1 MARSERPP
9 WWPLFIAVERV
20 LGERLERATR
30 SDEFADLLTRAA
42 TVGSG
47 VRAAYEKATA
57 DALHRANL
65 PAWSD
70 VRDLAEQMTGL
81 ERRVADLAL
90 ELERYRDD
98 DARGTAGK
106 AGEDRPDSSAVLAT
120 QRSSRRRP
128 RPSAR

>member
-1 MARSERPP
+1 MARTERPQ
-9 WWPLFIAVERV
+9 WWPLFIAVERA
-20 LGERLERATR
+20 LGERVERATR

-47 VRAAYEKATA
+47 VRAAYERATA

-90 ELERYRDD
+90 ELERYRD
-98 DARGTAGK
+98 ARAAAGK
-106 AGEDRPDSSAVLAT
+106 AGEDPSDSSAVPPR

>member
-1 MARSERPP
+1 VARPERPR
-9 WWPLFIAVERV
+9 WWPLFIAVERA

-47 VRAAYEKATA
+47 VRAAYERATA

-70 VRDLAEQMTGL
+70 LRDLAEQMSDL

-90 ELERYRDD
+90 ELERRRGGA
-98 DARGTAGK
+98 AR
-106 AGEDRPDSSAVLAT
+106 
-120 QRSSRRRP
+120 RSSSPRRRP
-128 RPSAR
+128 PSAP

>member
-1 MARSERPP
+1 
-9 WWPLFIAVERV
+9 LVERA

-30 SDEFADLLTRAA
+30 SDEFADLVTRAA
-42 TVGSG
+42 TIGAG

-70 VRDLAEQMTGL
+70 LRVLAEQMTGL

-90 ELERYRDD
+90 ELERRRDGA
-98 DARGTAGK
+98 AR
-106 AGEDRPDSSAVLAT
+106 R
-120 QRSSRRRP
+120 RSSPRRRP
-128 RPSAR
+128 PSAR

>member
-9 WWPLFIAVERV
+9 WWPLFVSLERA
-20 LGERLERATR
+20 LGEPVERATR

-42 TVGSG
+42 TFAAW
-47 VRAAYEKATA
+47 VRTAYEKATA

-70 VRDLAEQMTGL
+70 LRVLADQITGL

-90 ELERYRDD
+90 ELERGGS
-98 DARGTAGK
+98 DAA
-106 AGEDRPDSSAVLAT
+106 RP
-120 QRSSRRRP
+120 RSSRRRP
-128 RPSAR
+128 RPSDR